1 MFARDTKRRVTGI
14 SPAAAVCLRRYDWPG
29 NVRELQNTIERAVV
43 LGQDEQIVPDD
54 LPAHILDFRAGEEHA
69 GAAGEGSFHDQVRRL
84 KADLIREA
92 LRRSGGHHRKAADL
106 LGLNPTYLSRLL
118 RSLGVKE

>member
-1 MFARDTKRRVTGI
+1 M
-14 SPAAAVCLRRYDWPG
+14 RYDWPG

-43 LGQDEQIVPDD
+43 LGQDPQIIPDD
-54 LPAHILDFRAGEEHA
+54 LPSHILDFRAAEAPAVSG
-69 GAAGEGSFHDQVRRL
+69 GSFHDRVRHL
-84 KADLIREA
+84 KGDLIREA
-92 LRRSGGHHRKAADL
+92 LRAAGGHHRKAADL